1 MSTDGEATAS
11 QDDARTP
18 EDEEVLAS
26 FRESVE
32 EGTVRLGRTL
42 SGLLATGFIGGV
54 EVGLGLLALLVVEH
68 LTQSPLLGGLAFSAG
83 FIALTL
89 GRSEL
94 FTENFLVPVAAVV
107 AHRASVW
114 SLLRLWAGTGASN
127 LAGGWIIAAVIV
139 MALPEAGATA
149 VELAAEYN
157 GLGLGLESFGLGLLG
172 GVVIT
177 VMTWMERGSDS
188 EFGKVVAAIVAA
200 FLLAAGTLNHAI
212 VVSLLFFVALVA
224 GAPFGYLDWLGF
236 AAWAT
241 LANMTG
247 GLLLVTI
254 MRLIQVGVREVGE
267 QRQRPGGV
275 GANRH
280 AQRTGTGG

>member
-11 QDDARTP
+11 QDGGGTP

-26 FRESVE
+26 FRETVE

-54 EVGLGLLALLVVEH
+54 EVGLGVLALLVVEH
-68 LTQSPLLGGLAFSAG
+68 LTHSPLLAGLAFSVG

-94 FTENFLVPVAAVV
+94 FTENFLVPVATVV

-157 GLGLGLESFGLGLLG
+157 GLGLGLESFGLGILG
-172 GVVIT
+172 GAVIT

-188 EFGKVVAAIVAA
+188 EFGKVVSAVVAA
-200 FLLAAGTLNHAI
+200 FLLGAGSLNHVI
-212 VVSLLFFVALVA
+212 VVSLLFFAALAA

-247 GLLLVTI
+247 GLLLVTV
-254 MRLIQVGVREVGE
+254 MRLVQVGVREVGE

-275 GANRH
+275 GANRD
-280 AQRTGTGG
+280 AQRAGTGG